1 MRRIPHGPGLTSKRP
16 AARPPCCHDVHAIA
30 VRCSPRLSSKK
41 VEMEAPYTGI
51 LPFQAIREML
61 SNGEI
66 KSLLVPIEP
75 DQLHP
80 ASIDLRLGD
89 YAYPVDTSFLPG
101 RGVRVLEKMKQ
112 LD

>member
-1 MRRIPHGPGLTSKRP
+1 MLRIPHGPGLTSKRLV
-16 AARPPCCHDVHAIA
+16 ARLPYCLEGPAIA
-30 VRCSPRLSSKK
+30 AHCSPRLSSKK

-66 KSLLVPIEP
+66 RSLLMPIEP
-75 DQLHP
+75 DQLQP

-101 RGVRVLEKMKQ
+101 RGTRVLEK
-112 LD
+112 